1 MSSSEPP
8 GLAAALA
15 WRHLRIGWWALL
27 LFLTIGIVL
36 EGLHGFKIGWYLNVS
51 NETRRLMLTLAHAH
65 GVLLALVNVVFALTL
80 RIFDRPQGRALTM
93 SSRCL
98 AGAPFSFLAGSCLAG
113 LLFTKAT
120 RGWASSSSR
129 SVRSRYLR
137 LCLRSPRTYGPKIQ
151 TPTIDK

>member
-8 GLAAALA
+8 DLAAALA

-65 GVLLALVNVVFALTL
+65 GVLLALVNVAFALTL
-80 RIFDRPQGRALTM
+80 RTFDRPQGRALTM

-98 AGAPFSFLAGSCLAG
+98 SGATVLIPGGFLLGGIIIHQGDPGLGIFLVPLGAIALFAAVLAIA
-113 LLFTKAT
+113 KDV
-120 RGWASSSSR
+120 WPENPDS
-129 SVRSRYLR
+129 
-137 LCLRSPRTYGPKIQ
+137 
-151 TPTIDK
+151 DD